1 MQSDAIKLG
10 IERAGHRALLYAC
23 GLKEDD
29 LKKPFIAIANAYN
42 EIIPGHTHLREL
54 AGWVKRGIRKAGG
67 VPFEFNTIGVDDG
80 IAMGHEGMRYSLPS
94 RDLIADSLEVAL
106 RAHAFDG
113 VVCLAS
119 CDKIVP
125 GMAIGAL
132 RVDIPALFLSGG
144 PMSKGFDEQGR
155 PLDLISVFE
164 AVGARSA
171 GRIDDAQLKAIEQ
184 AACPTCGSCSGLFTA
199 NSMGC
204 LLEAMGMSL
213 PGNGTSLA
221 VSERRKNLAFET
233 GRRVVE
239 AVTYDRRP
247 SKFLKKENFQNAF
260 ILDMAIGGSTNTI
273 LHGLAL
279 ARSAGINITLEGIG
293 SLAKEVPQI
302 VKIAPASRVHMEDL
316 HGAGG
321 VMAVLKELSKNPS
334 LLSLS
339 AETVF
344 GVPIGDFIQKA
355 MAADGEVIRSIEA
368 PFRQDGG
375 LSVLFGNLAPKGSVI
390 KTGGIDP
397 GIRVFQGK
405 ARVFDGEKEAMA
417 AIMSGRIQP
426 KTVVVIRY
434 EGPKGGPGMPE
445 MLSPTSALMGMG
457 LDKEVALIT
466 DGRFSGG
473 TRGICVGHICPE
485 AAKRGP
491 IACIQDGDPICIDL
505 ESKEVRL
512 EISQD
517 ELERRQKSLKPFQ
530 KDLKGYLA
538 RYAASVGDASE
549 GALLDA

>member
-1 MQSDAIKLG
+1 MQSDRIKLG
-10 IERAGHRALLYAC
+10 LERAGHRALLYAC
-23 GLKEDD
+23 GLKEED
-29 LKKPFIAIANAYN
+29 LSKPFIALANAYN

-54 AGWVKRGIRKAGG
+54 AGWVKRGIIKAGG

-80 IAMGHEGMRYSLPS
+80 LAMGHEGMRYSLPS

-106 RAHAFDG
+106 KAHAFDG

-125 GMAIGAL
+125 GMAIGAF

-144 PMSKGFDEQGR
+144 PMAKGFDEQGR

-171 GRIDDAQLKAIEQ
+171 GRIDDTQLKAIER

-204 LLEAMGMSL
+204 LLEAMGLSL

-221 VSERRKNLAFET
+221 VSELRRNLAFET
-233 GRRVVE
+233 GRRIVE
-239 AVTYDRRP
+239 AVMNERRP
-247 SKFLKKENFQNAF
+247 STVLKKENFRNAF
-260 ILDMAIGGSTNTI
+260 ILDMAIGGSTNTL

-279 ARSAGINITLEGIG
+279 ARTVGLEVSLEEIG

-302 VKIAPASRVHMEDL
+302 VKIAPASRVHMENL
-316 HGAGG
+316 HAVGG
-321 VMAVLKELSKNPS
+321 VMAVLKELGKRPG
-334 LLSLS
+334 LLCLS
-339 AETVF
+339 AETAF
-344 GVPIGDFIQKA
+344 GGSIGAFIQKA
-355 MAADGEVIRSIEA
+355 PAADGEVIRSIEN

-397 GIRVFQGK
+397 RVRVFRGK
-405 ARVFDGEKEAMA
+405 ARVFNAENEAMN
-417 AIMSGRIQP
+417 AIMTGQIQP
-426 KTVVVIRY
+426 GTVVVIRY

-445 MLSPTSALMGMG
+445 MLSPTSALMGRG
-457 LDKEVALIT
+457 LDKDVALIT

-485 AAKRGP
+485 AAKGGP
-491 IACIQDGDPICIDL
+491 IAFIQDGDPIVIDL
-505 ESKEVRL
+505 ESREIRL
-512 EISQD
+512 EVSQA
-517 ELERRQKSLKPFQ
+517 EFETRQKSLKPIQ
-530 KDLKGYLA
+530 KILKGYIA

-549 GALLDA
+549 GALLDG